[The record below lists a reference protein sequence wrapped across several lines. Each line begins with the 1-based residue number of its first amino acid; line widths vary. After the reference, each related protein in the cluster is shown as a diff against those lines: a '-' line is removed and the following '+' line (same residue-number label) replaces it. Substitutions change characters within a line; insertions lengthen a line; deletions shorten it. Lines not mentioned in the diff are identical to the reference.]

1 MTFPSENHPPRQH
14 ERNAMTDI
22 VNRLRTNRECLAP
35 CLMDEAADEIVRLER
50 VTLDL
55 IAERDEARRA
65 LCRVESACRTLT
77 MEEYIRGNA
86 DFLAKWVA
94 VDPKEIARERG
105 WYCFKEDGK

>member
-1 MTFPSENHPPRQH
+1 MSDDPLSRAHQEI
-14 ERNAMTDI
+14 ER
-22 VNRLRTNRECLAP
+22 
-35 CLMDEAADEIVRLER
+35 
-50 VTLDL
+50 L

-65 LCRVESACRTLT
+65 LCRVESACRTVT

-105 WYCFKEDGK
+105 WDCFKKEDGK